1 MPFGLCNAPATFQ
14 RCMMSIFS
22 DMIGDFL
29 EIFMD
34 DFSVFGESFE
44 SCLNNLKKILK
55 RCIEANLVLSWEK
68 SHFMVQEGIVLGHIV
83 SKKGIEV
90 DKAKVELISKLPPPT
105 SVKQI
110 RSFLGHVGFYRR
122 FIKEFSKISRPL
134 CNLLAK
140 DISFNFD
147 ENYLKAYEILKEAV
161 TKAPII
167 QPPNWSLPFEI
178 MCDASDFAIG
188 AVLGQRVNK
197 CPVVIYYA
205 SRTLNEAQMNYTTTE
220 KELLAIV
227 FALEKF
233 RSYLL
238 GPKIIIYSNHSAL
251 RYLLS
256 NKDAKPRLIRWILLL
271 QEFDIEIRDKKGSKN
286 VVADHLSRIL
296 VKDNE
301 PVSIRESF
309 PDEQLL
315 TVSHTKT
322 PWFANIVNYL
332 VIGQIPDG
340 WSKNEKD
347 RFFA

>member
-1 MPFGLCNAPATFQ
+1 M
-14 RCMMSIFS
+14 
-22 DMIGDFL
+22 
-29 EIFMD
+29 
-34 DFSVFGESFE
+34 
-44 SCLNNLKKILK
+44 
-55 RCIEANLVLSWEK
+55 LSWEK

-140 DISFNFD
+140 DVSFNFD
-147 ENYLKAYEILKEAV
+147 ENCLKAYEILKEAV

-238 GPKIIIYSNHSAL
+238 GSKIIIYSDHSAL

-256 NKDAKPRLIRWILLL
+256 KKDAKP
-271 QEFDIEIRDKKGSKN
+271 
-286 VVADHLSRIL
+286 
-296 VKDNE
+296 
-301 PVSIRESF
+301 
-309 PDEQLL
+309 
-315 TVSHTKT
+315 
-322 PWFANIVNYL
+322 
-332 VIGQIPDG
+332 
-340 WSKNEKD
+340 
-347 RFFA
+347 